1 MNSSFLEIFTA
12 EIAGQCR
19 HHR

>member
-1 MNSSFLEIFTA
+1 MNSQAS
-12 EIAGQCR
+12 AGQCR